1 MHKDSKFRLIDYSE
15 ATQHFYDLGPNT
27 LWNLTIEGLN
37 WQWAFVY
44 NIPTLEIT
52 SQQDISPLI
61 IWQCFKMFKDYLPAG
76 PPLPKLPAYPPPHP
90 ASQPSPAKSWVRWN
104 SNTGLFYIDDFRT
117 HLGGVPFLFSTSL
130 GHGHQLGNHL
140 KCQMM

>member
-1 MHKDSKFRLIDYSE
+1 MDKDSKFRLIDYSE

-27 LWNLTIEGLN
+27 HWNLTIEGLN

-61 IWQCFKMFKDYLPAG
+61 I
-76 PPLPKLPAYPPPHP
+76 
-90 ASQPSPAKSWVRWN
+90 
-104 SNTGLFYIDDFRT
+104 
-117 HLGGVPFLFSTSL
+117 
-130 GHGHQLGNHL
+130 
-140 KCQMM
+140 